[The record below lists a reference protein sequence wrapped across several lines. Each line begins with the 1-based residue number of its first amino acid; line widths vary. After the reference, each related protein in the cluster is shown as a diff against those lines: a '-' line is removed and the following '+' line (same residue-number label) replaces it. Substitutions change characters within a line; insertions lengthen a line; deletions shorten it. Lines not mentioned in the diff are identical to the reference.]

1 MVFGLLGFLREGEL
15 IEAGGVRV
23 PLPKPAG
30 LLVEKLLTERS
41 GLKGERD
48 LLVAL
53 GLLMHCGESDLE
65 EIATLFRQLPAETR
79 TTLLANLAVLSLM
92 RPLPEMP
99 DPVRGRDAVVALL
112 QRLREIA

>member
-1 MVFGLLGFLREGEL
+1 LREGET
-15 IEAGGVRV
+15 IDAAGVRV

-30 LLVEKLLTERS
+30 LLIEKLLTERS

-53 GLLMHCGESDLE
+53 GLLMHCREPDVVE
-65 EIATLFRQLPAETR
+65 VTEIFRQLPSDAR

-92 RPLPEMP
+92 RPLPAMP
-99 DPVRGRDAVVALL
+99 DPVRGRDLVESLL
-112 QRLREIA
+112 ERLRKIA